1 MAEKRRGEVS
11 LIAGWSSDLVQL
23 GHAPPAM
30 DRPIDEPSWRCLN
43 LWREIIL
50 KALDDAGSTRSDRA
64 AIYRRAARI
73 WLSRPS
79 ADRAEV
85 FARAGIDLE
94 AFTTRGLPR
103 LRERWAQ
110 VDAEIAAKA
119 RASRAQASETASAR
133 ASGRAVATGAPDA
146 ALAA

>member
-103 LRERWAQ
+103 LRERWAE

-119 RASRAQASETASAR
+119 CAKRAQASEAAQR
-133 ASGRAVATGAPDA
+133 RVIGREAAAGVPAACVAA
-146 ALAA
+146 